1 MIKKIIEK
9 PFHKQFVKK
18 LPIDA
23 KYKQQDVNDNE
34 IYYSELKNSYYVVM
48 N

>member
-9 PFHKQFVKK
+9 PFHKQVVKK

-34 IYYSELKNSYYVVM
+34 IYYSELKKSYYVSIK
-48 N
+48 